1 MLALALIVMGFLAGG
16 YFVYGSFIARQYRID
31 DERATP
37 ATEKADGVDFIPT
50 RPFYLLSQHF
60 SAIAAAGP
68 IAGPILA
75 CTAFGWLPCVLWIVL
90 GVVFIGAVHDFSA
103 LVASVRHGAHSIA
116 EIARRH
122 LGRRAY
128 LALVAF
134 IWLALVY
141 VIVAFTQ
148 ITADSF
154 VGKAEEL
161 EGLGVSFNK
170 GGAVAAAST
179 LYLGLALVLGVVE
192 RFLRPPLWLT
202 TVIFVPATLGCVWAG
217 AMLDSWMVFE
227 ARTWFVVILGY
238 CFVGSMLPMWM
249 LQQPRG
255 YLGGFV
261 LYLAIAVGLMGVL
274 FGGLSIQQPMITQ
287 QAMETLYP
295 LSALKLADPKSGVAM
310 TGLVFPFLFVTI
322 ACGACSG
329 FHGLI
334 CGGTT
339 SKQVSKESH
348 CRPVGYGAMLLEGLV
363 AIIALSTV
371 MMLSPAQA
379 KGLAPARIYGDG
391 LASFLTLALGK
402 DAFVFCATFGAM
414 AFSTFVFDTLDVST
428 RLGRYLLTELFAGA
442 HEHRPCKA
450 TVGGTVVVAPQH
462 RPCKATVG
470 GTVVAAG
477 LTAGVP
483 LALLMLADPASYRL
497 FWTLFGTSNQLLAS
511 LTLLLVGVWLKRSG
525 KRAWYVLW
533 PMGFVMTITVWALV
547 IQAGVGVRDALR
559 GAFTTEQGGMNP
571 TVVNAAVALALLGL
585 AVVFV
590 VEARR
595 ATRGGGG
602 GRTDADS
609 R

>member
-1 MLALALIVMGFLAGG
+1 MSLLLLALIVLVCLTLG
-16 YFVYGSFIARQYRID
+16 YVLYGSWIARQYQID
-31 DERATP
+31 DARTTP
-37 ATEKADGVDFIPT
+37 ASARNDGVDFIPT

-116 EIARRH
+116 EIARRN

-128 LALVAF
+128 LSLVAF

-154 VGKAEEL
+154 AGKAEEL
-161 EGLGVSFNK
+161 EGLGVTFNK
-170 GGAVAAAST
+170 GGAVAASSV
-179 LYLGLALVLGVVE
+179 LYLILALVLGVVQ
-192 RFLRPPLWLT
+192 RFVKPPLWLV
-202 TVIFVPATLGCVWAG
+202 TVVFVPATLGCVWAG
-217 AMLDSWMVFE
+217 TMLDSWLDFG
-227 ARTWFVVILGY
+227 ARTWFIAILGY
-238 CFVGSMLPMWM
+238 CFVGSMLPMWL

-274 FGGLSIQQPMITQ
+274 FGSFEVKQPMITQ
-287 QAMETLYP
+287 QALETLYP
-295 LSALKLADPKSGVAM
+295 LSALQLADPGSRLAM

-339 SKQVSKESH
+339 SKQVAKETH
-348 CRPVGYGAMLLEGLV
+348 CRPVAFGAMLLEGLV

-371 MMLSPAQA
+371 MMLSPEESR
-379 KGLAPARIYGDG
+379 GAPAARIYGDG
-391 LASFLTLALGK
+391 LASFLTMLLGPQ
-402 DAFVFCATFGAM
+402 AFVFCATFGAM

-428 RLGRYLLTELFAGA
+428 RLGRYLLTELFTSARGA
-442 HEHRPCKA
+442 HAGEEEP
-450 TVGGTVVVAPQH
+450 GGVADSRWGVQ
-462 RPCKATVG
+462 AL
-470 GTVVAAG
+470 AAG
-477 LTAGVP
+477 LTAGAP
-483 LALLMLADPASYRL
+483 LLILMTADPASYRL

-511 LTLLLVGVWLKRSG
+511 LTLLGVWIWLRASG
-525 KRAWYVLW
+525 KRARYVFL
-533 PMGFVMTITVWALV
+533 PMLFVMGITVWALV
-547 IQAGVGVRDALR
+547 IQVGVGVRDALR
-559 GAFTTEQGGMNP
+559 GAWRTDGGDMNP
-571 TVVNAAVALALLGL
+571 TILNGVVATALFAL

-590 VEARR
+590 IEAIKATRR
-595 ATRGGGG
+595 AG
-602 GRTDADS
+602 AAS
-609 R
+609 RERA